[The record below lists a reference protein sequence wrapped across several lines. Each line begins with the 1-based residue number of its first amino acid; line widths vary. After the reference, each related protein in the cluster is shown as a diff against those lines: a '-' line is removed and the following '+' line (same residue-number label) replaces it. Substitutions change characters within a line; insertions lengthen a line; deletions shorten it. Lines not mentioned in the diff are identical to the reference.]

1 MSNGDARVQEEGR
14 GPAAAAPTVASVGPA
29 AAPMAASVGP
39 GPVVVA
45 DALNSSDG
53 ILALQRS
60 AGNRAVAAVLRARG
74 PARRRVLQ
82 RLGYR
87 LDKPL
92 PSGAEKPK
100 HGSDPDQR
108 RYSIDQFTKMWEAQF
123 HALSSSEADNVLRG
137 CVGITALNLG
147 LGPLLAPT
155 DQPGN
160 KVYGTFARARAIAA
174 AKNEALGTIAPGS
187 PIQGYVVYAM
197 LFWSNRDPDDKKRGK
212 PDPKAF
218 RPDPKTGE
226 VDMSTIGDIYALS
239 RPPDYTNFDFG
250 FWDESTQTFWHAN
263 HGTYTGMKTP
273 EEIYQSTRARF
284 AHTYWENGE
293 EHVSYPDF
301 DRVVYGV
308 ASTTV
313 KPEKLLLPTRDEKI
327 AKFKACV
334 AAGEWADAALQLNG
348 FNTDD
353 IKRLG
358 RMITRDERSAIMGA
372 AYSAMPGWSDRVV
385 DNLTEVDKEPPP
397 PKPKRKPRRP

>member
-1 MSNGDARVQEEGR
+1 
-14 GPAAAAPTVASVGPA
+14 
-29 AAPMAASVGP
+29 
-39 GPVVVA
+39 
-45 DALNSSDG
+45 
-53 ILALQRS
+53 
-60 AGNRAVAAVLRARG
+60 
-74 PARRRVLQ
+74 
-82 RLGYR
+82 
-87 LDKPL
+87 
-92 PSGAEKPK
+92 
-100 HGSDPDQR
+100 
-108 RYSIDQFTKMWEAQF
+108 MWEAQF
-123 HALSSSEADNVLRG
+123 HALNSSEVDNVLRG

-147 LGPLLAPT
+147 LGPLVAPT
-155 DQPGN
+155 DLPSN
-160 KVYGTFARARAIAA
+160 KVYGTFAQARAIAA

-226 VDMSTIGDIYALS
+226 VDMSKIGDIYALS

-263 HGTYTGMKTP
+263 HGTYTGMRTP
-273 EEIYQSTRARF
+273 EEIYQSTHARF
-284 AHTYWENGE
+284 AHKYWENGE

-308 ASTTV
+308 ASTNV

-327 AKFKACV
+327 AAFKARV
-334 AAGEWADAALQLNG
+334 AAGDWADAALQLNG
-348 FNTDD
+348 FDKDD

-358 RMITRDERSAIMGA
+358 RAITHDERSAIMGA

-385 DNLTEVDKEPPP
+385 DNLAEVDKEPPP
-397 PKPKRKPRRP
+397 PKPKPKPRRP

>member
-1 MSNGDARVQEEGR
+1 MSSADARVEDAGR
-14 GPAAAAPTVASVGPA
+14 GPAAATPTAAALEGPA
-29 AAPMAASVGP
+29 RVA
-39 GPVVVA
+39 VA
-45 DALNSSDG
+45 DPLSSAAG
-53 ILALQRS
+53 VLALQRS
-60 AGNRAVAAVLRARG
+60 AGNRAVGAVLRARG
-74 PARRRVLQ
+74 PAPRRALQ

-100 HGSDPDQR
+100 HGSDADQR
-108 RYSIDQFTKMWEAQF
+108 RYSIVQFTKMWEAQF

-147 LGPLLAPT
+147 LGPLAAPT
-155 DQPGN
+155 DLPSN
-160 KVYGTFARARAIAA
+160 KVYGTFAQARRIAA
-174 AKNEALGTIAPGS
+174 AKNEALGTITAGS

-212 PDPKAF
+212 PDPSAF

-226 VDMSTIGDIYALS
+226 VDMSRIGDIYALA
-239 RPPDYTNFDFG
+239 RPPAYTNFDFG

-263 HGTYTGMKTP
+263 HGTYDGMTTP
-273 EEIYQSTRARF
+273 EEIYQSTHGRF
-284 AHTYWENGE
+284 ARKYWENGE

-313 KPEKLLLPTRDEKI
+313 KPEKLLLPTRDDRI
-327 AKFKACV
+327 AAFKAHV
-334 AAGEWADAALQLNG
+334 AAGNWADAALHLNG
-348 FNTDD
+348 FSTDD

-358 RMITRDERSAIMGA
+358 RMITHDERSAIIGA
-372 AYSAMPGWSDRVV
+372 AYGAMPGWSDRVV
-385 DNLTEVDKEPPP
+385 DGLTEVDKEPPP
-397 PKPKRKPRRP
+397 PKPKPKPRRR

>member
-1 MSNGDARVQEEGR
+1 MSSADARVQDAGR
-14 GPAAAAPTVASVGPA
+14 GPATATPTAAPEGPACVAAADPLSSA
-29 AAPMAASVGP
+29 AGV
-39 GPVVVA
+39 
-45 DALNSSDG
+45 
-53 ILALQRS
+53 LALQRS
-60 AGNRAVAAVLRARG
+60 AGNRAVGAVLRARG
-74 PARRRVLQ
+74 PAPRRALH
-82 RLGYR
+82 RLGHR

-100 HGSDPDQR
+100 HGSDADQR

-147 LGPLLAPT
+147 LGPLASPT
-155 DQPGN
+155 DLPSN
-160 KVYGTFARARAIAA
+160 KVYGTFAQARGIAA

-197 LFWSNRDPDDKKRGK
+197 LFWSNRDPDPKKRGK

-218 RPDPKTGE
+218 RPDPSTGE
-226 VDMSTIGDIYALS
+226 VDMSKIGDIYALS
-239 RPPDYTNFDFG
+239 RPPDYTTFDFG

-273 EEIYQSTRARF
+273 EEIYQSTHARF
-284 AHTYWENGE
+284 ARKYWENGE

-327 AKFKACV
+327 AAFKARV
-334 AAGEWADAALQLNG
+334 AAGDWANAALQLNG

-358 RMITRDERSAIMGA
+358 RMITHDERSAIMGA

-397 PKPKRKPRRP
+397 PKPKPKPRRP

>member
-1 MSNGDARVQEEGR
+1 VSSADARVQDAE
-14 GPAAAAPTVASVGPA
+14 PAPAPAAPT
-29 AAPMAASVGP
+29 AAPE
-39 GPVVVA
+39 GPVAA
-45 DALNSSDG
+45 DPFGSAAG
-53 ILALQRS
+53 ILALQRR
-60 AGNRAVAAVLRARG
+60 AGNRAVGAALRARG
-74 PARRRVLQ
+74 HAPRRALQ

-92 PSGAEKPK
+92 PAGVEKPK

-123 HALSSSEADNVLRG
+123 HALSSSEVDNVLRG

-147 LGPLLAPT
+147 MGPLSAPT
-155 DQPGN
+155 DLAGN
-160 KVYGTFARARAIAA
+160 KVYGTFAQARKIAA

-197 LFWSNRDPDDKKRGK
+197 LFWSNRDPDDTKRGK

-218 RPDPKTGE
+218 RPDPSTGE
-226 VDMSTIGDIYALS
+226 VDMSRIGDIYALA

-263 HGTYTGMKTP
+263 HGTFPGMTTP
-273 EEIYQSTRARF
+273 EEIYQSTQARF
-284 AHTYWENGE
+284 ARKYWENGE

-308 ASTTV
+308 ASTTIQ
-313 KPEKLLLPTRDEKI
+313 PEKLLLPTREEKI
-327 AKFKACV
+327 AAFKARV
-334 AAGEWADAALQLNG
+334 AAGDWADAALRLNG
-348 FNTDD
+348 FNLDD

-358 RMITRDERSAIMGA
+358 RMITHDERTSIIGA

-397 PKPKRKPRRP
+397 KPKPRRR

>member
-1 MSNGDARVQEEGR
+1 VSSADARVQDAEPA
-14 GPAAAAPTVASVGPA
+14 PAAAAPTAATEGPA
-29 AAPMAASVGP
+29 PVAADPFGSAAGV
-39 GPVVVA
+39 
-45 DALNSSDG
+45 
-53 ILALQRS
+53 LALQRS
-60 AGNRAVAAVLRARG
+60 AGNRAVGAALRARG
-74 PARRRVLQ
+74 PAPRRALQ

-92 PSGAEKPK
+92 PAGAEKPK

-123 HALSSSEADNVLRG
+123 HALSSSEVDNVLRG

-147 LGPLLAPT
+147 MGPLSAPT
-155 DQPGN
+155 DLAGN
-160 KVYGTFARARAIAA
+160 KVYGTFAQARKIAA

-197 LFWSNRDPDDKKRGK
+197 LFWSNRDPDDTKRGK
-212 PDPKAF
+212 PDPRAF
-218 RPDPKTGE
+218 RPDPSTGE
-226 VDMSTIGDIYALS
+226 VDMSRIGDIYALA

-263 HGTYTGMKTP
+263 HGTFPGMTTP
-273 EEIYQSTRARF
+273 EEIYQSTQARF
-284 AHTYWENGE
+284 ARKYWENGE

-308 ASTTV
+308 ASTTIQ
-313 KPEKLLLPTRDEKI
+313 PEKLLLPTREEKI
-327 AKFKACV
+327 AAFKARV
-334 AAGEWADAALQLNG
+334 AAGDWADAALRLNG
-348 FNTDD
+348 FNLDD

-358 RMITRDERSAIMGA
+358 RMITHDERTSIIGA

-397 PKPKRKPRRP
+397 KPKPRRR